1 MTRPKHEKHEE
12 TTARPET
19 REVTGAKEAD
29 LDQFASEIE
38 AMQDEL
44 DRLRKDAEESHDR
57 YTRMMADFDNF
68 RKRQRDETSRQIG
81 CAREEL
87 ILKLL
92 PIVENF
98 RRATESAEA
107 GHSYEALVEG
117 VSLTLRQLTDML
129 EKEGVEPIDAVGEE
143 FNPELHEAVMRCEPD
158 ECPENTVMEVFEK
171 GYTLNGKLLRPAKV
185 RVAASE

>member
-1 MTRPKHEKHEE
+1 MTRHKPTKHEQETEQPEMHES
-12 TTARPET
+12 
-19 REVTGAKEAD
+19 TGAKDAE
-29 LDQFASEIE
+29 LDQFAADIE

-44 DRLRKDAEESHDR
+44 DRLRNDAEESHDR
-57 YTRMMADFDNF
+57 YMRMMADFDNF

-92 PIVENF
+92 PIIENF

-117 VSLTLRQLTDML
+117 VSLTLRQLTEML

-158 ECPENTVMEVFEK
+158 ECPENTVVEVFEN